1 MLISDWSSDVC
12 SSDLRAVVAADEGAG
27 AVGQV
32 AELVRVD
39 RDRVGTAERGERG
52 VHLRQREAGETL
64 ADFLDRAQAAVLVA
78 KQGGEVAAPGAV
90 DVNAEDEPLPRPP
103 LPRTAQGVDSAHPP
117 ASGGA
122 PK

>member
-39 RDRVGTAERGERG
+39 RDRVGTAERGPRC

-64 ADFLDRAQAAVLVA
+64 VDVPARAKAAVLVA
-78 KQGGEVAAPGAV
+78 KQSGEVAATGAV
-90 DVNAEDEPLPRPP
+90 AVPAEDEPLS
-103 LPRTAQGVDSAHPP
+103 SAHIGR
-117 ASGGA
+117 A
-122 PK
+122 K